1 MKRRL
6 LISPRANQDIDE
18 QFAYLAQENLAT
30 AVQFYDAA
38 FQTFDDLLLR
48 PFKGA
53 AREFAH
59 AELADLRLWF
69 VQGFEKCLIFYRVT
83 DSAVMIVRVLHSSRD
98 LENML
103 GKS

>member
-1 MKRRL
+1 M
-6 LISPRANQDIDE
+6 
-18 QFAYLAQENLAT
+18 
-30 AVQFYDAA
+30 QFYDAA
-38 FQTFDDLLLR
+38 FQTFDDLLLT

-83 DSAVMIVRVLHSSRD
+83 DGAVMIVRVLHSSRD
-98 LENML
+98 LESIL
-103 GKS
+103 SRS